1 MGWQIVGLCLSC
13 LQKGCAVDNANLF
26 RVSESRV
33 RRIWE
38 TAATTKGIVEEW
50 RSDLFAGAFLQFVS
64 VPCKECARIVDPP
77 LTELPLNTGQRRS
90 ERLPKVELPA
100 VKAETT
106 TRPKGK
112 PKLTQPPKGK
122 KPSEPKPPP
131 RLRCNGMKQERK
143 PKAPK
148 VRLPKVEGAPQKT
161 PLGDL
166 GRSFVND
173 DPVFRSCEA
182 WQIATGSAN
191 CEARTLPGWAD
202 YKYRRRAGFRGCSH
216 LWCCHNAFRGG
227 HAAPKSRSAA
237 GSCANARCHAHG
249 HADAS
254 HERPTDADAHA
265 SHAAHALN
273 AAHAAHAVNAPHAAY
288 AVNAP
293 HAANAAHAAR
303 AAVLLSTEQHAA
315 LWLSYVQA
323 VLRANF
329 VSF

>member
-1 MGWQIVGLCLSC
+1 M
-13 LQKGCAVDNANLF
+13 
-26 RVSESRV
+26 SESQV

-38 TAATTKGIVEEW
+38 TAATPKGIVEEW

-64 VPCKECARIVDPP
+64 VPCKECACIVDPP
-77 LTELPLNTGQRRS
+77 LKELPLNTGQRRS
-90 ERLPKVELPA
+90 ERLPKVDLPE
-100 VKAETT
+100 VKAEMTAKS
-106 TRPKGK
+106 KGK
-112 PKLTQPPKGK
+112 PKPKPPLKRK
-122 KPSEPKPPP
+122 KPSEPKPPA
-131 RLRCNGMKQERK
+131 RLKRDGMKQESK

-148 VRLPKVEGAPQKT
+148 VRLPKVEGAPQKR
-161 PLGDL
+161 PLEDL
-166 GRSFVND
+166 LA
-173 DPVFRSCEA
+173 EA
-182 WQIATGSAN
+182 LSMMTESSGPAKRGKLQQALAN
-191 CEARTLPGWAD
+191 CEARSLPGWGD
-202 YKYRRRAGFRGCSH
+202 YRYRRRGGFGGCSH

-249 HADAS
+249 HAHAS
-254 HERPTDADAHA
+254 HERPPDADAHA
-265 SHAAHALN
+265 SHAAHAVT
-273 AAHAAHAVNAPHAAY
+273 APHAAHAVNAPHAAY

-293 HAANAAHAAR
+293 HAANAAHSAH